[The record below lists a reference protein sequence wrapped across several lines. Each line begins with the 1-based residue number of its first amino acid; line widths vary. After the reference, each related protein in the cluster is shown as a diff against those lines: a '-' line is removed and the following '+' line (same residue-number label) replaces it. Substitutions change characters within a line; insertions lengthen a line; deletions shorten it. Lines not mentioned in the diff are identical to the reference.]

1 MLCQWLRTHLST
13 SRCNTITDQT
23 TENEDITRINEII
36 QSKLNLDIN
45 ITNAT
50 RMGRFTRE
58 KERPIRVTMTR
69 LEDKKMILSRA
80 VRLRE
85 LDDEDAYARVY
96 IRPDLTKLQLKSFKK
111 LIQRTPEEEVRI
123 SRQTLQNHQRQN
135 HRR

>member
-1 MLCQWLRTHLST
+1 MST

-96 IRPDLTKLQLKSFKK
+96 IQPDLTKLQLKSFKK